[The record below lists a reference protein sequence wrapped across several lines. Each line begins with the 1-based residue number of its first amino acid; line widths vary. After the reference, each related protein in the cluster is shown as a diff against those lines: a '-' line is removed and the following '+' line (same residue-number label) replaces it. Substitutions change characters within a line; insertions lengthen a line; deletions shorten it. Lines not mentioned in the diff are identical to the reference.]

1 MWKNRLN
8 YALIMLVLLILLVL
22 FSKPFLL
29 AILLLLSAVA
39 LLLALFTWHDAE
51 SIRTSVSIQSGGRE
65 GSETP
70 MTFCF
75 ASKKRLLAARS
86 ILVEMEAYN
95 EMFCETAQK
104 RMLFALSD
112 TENEYTV
119 SVPLVWCG
127 KVTFRCTAIHIQD
140 IFGLFRMQVAPFQEV
155 CTVIYPHLLQ
165 LSTEISDTTIGTT
178 RNDGLMQNRK
188 GSDPSE
194 MFDIREYIPGDDVRT
209 IHWKLS
215 GKTDQLIVRQ
225 PSDPSHYNIALLPD
239 FGRIHQG
246 KTASQAELNAAVA
259 LSAAIAEQLVL
270 RGVPFCTV
278 LPEKDGVRLYEIRN
292 AYEFH
297 TLLPQ
302 WLSFP
307 IQENAGSGLQYF
319 MMEHLDQRFTRLLL
333 FCAGKYEQDL
343 YELDQRIGVLV
354 LHTSEAVTDVRIE
367 RNGSCEMME
376 FPTEQAANEVYRVV
390 C

>member
-1 MWKNRLN
+1 
-8 YALIMLVLLILLVL
+8 
-22 FSKPFLL
+22 
-29 AILLLLSAVA
+29 
-39 LLLALFTWHDAE
+39 
-51 SIRTSVSIQSGGRE
+51 
-65 GSETP
+65 
-70 MTFCF
+70 MTFRF

-95 EMFCETAQK
+95 EMFCETAQR

-119 SVPLVWCG
+119 SIPLVWCG

-140 IFGLFRMQVAPFQEV
+140 IFGLFRMQVTPFQEV
-155 CTVIYPHLLQ
+155 CTVIYPHPLR
-165 LSTEISDTTIGTT
+165 LSTELSDTTIGTT

-246 KTASQAELNAAVA
+246 ETVSQAELNAAVA

-278 LPEKDGVRLYEIRN
+278 LPEKDGVGCMKYAI
-292 AYEFH
+292 H
-297 TLLPQ
+297 TNFIPYCH
-302 WLSFP
+302 SGSAFP
-307 IQENAGSGLQYF
+307 YRK
-319 MMEHLDQRFTRLLL
+319 M
-333 FCAGKYEQDL
+333 
-343 YELDQRIGVLV
+343 
-354 LHTSEAVTDVRIE
+354 
-367 RNGSCEMME
+367 
-376 FPTEQAANEVYRVV
+376 QAPDYSIL
-390 C
+390 